1 MGSSTGCVVSSD
13 VNFHR
18 QQKKE
23 TQLIHVEL
31 ADNNRGLV
39 AVRDADLDPSNP
51 NVCKAS
57 WPDAAFGAA

>member
-1 MGSSTGCVVSSD
+1 VSSD

-18 QQKKE
+18 QQKKK
-23 TQLIHVEL
+23 LIHVEL